1 MDELKHQCREMQND
15 LTLTSQLMRDFDL
28 SEEEAQGLAFSL
40 LDYEIIISG
49 GTLTPEIWKKGWE
62 AARDEW
68 LAEGPRD
75 PNRLFNILTGK
86 WTMLTEA

>member
-1 MDELKHQCREMQND
+1 MKQGLLLRHKKD
-15 LTLTSQLMRDFDL
+15 
-28 SEEEAQGLAFSL
+28 AQGLAFSL

-49 GTLTPEIWKKGWE
+49 GTLTPEIWEKGWE

-75 PNRLFNILTGK
+75 PNRLFDESFLDYPR
-86 WTMLTEA
+86 AQ